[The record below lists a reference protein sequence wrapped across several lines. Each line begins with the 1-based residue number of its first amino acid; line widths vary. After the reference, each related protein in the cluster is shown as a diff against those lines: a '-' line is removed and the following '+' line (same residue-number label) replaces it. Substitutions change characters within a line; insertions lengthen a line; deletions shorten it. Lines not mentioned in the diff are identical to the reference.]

1 MPRRPSIWM
10 ITIGI
15 NSIVCIDLSITINTF
30 SVCSSFR
37 GLIKDVHVT
46 LTPLTDFEKE
56 IEKSSKRVSLQFIV
70 CLLGGAL

>member
-1 MPRRPSIWM
+1 M

-15 NSIVCIDLSITINTF
+15 NSIVFIDLSITINAC

-56 IEKSSKRVSLQFIV
+56 IEKSSKRVSLIYSLFASV
-70 CLLGGAL
+70 GPYK